1 MTAAF
6 LANVLFSFI
15 TSLERRE
22 FLKQTRPEES
32 IAFRTP
38 MMQAMP
44 FSPDR
49 GNSCSANVSPFLND
63 CEHDQA
69 GDIFKWIYGELN
81 STFQPAPGKF
91 LVFDQTAFS
100 TGIGNGLSREG
111 VVIHTKSLCRER
123 GLPAAHRLAWLR
135 AKLGSG
141 RDDFYTR
148 LGHCAL
154 GKWLAKNCRLNSNLN
169 NVIHAPFDETT
180 CLTQRAG
187 KRRKQVV

>member
-22 FLKQTRPEES
+22 FLKQTRRPEES

-123 GLPAAHRLAWLR
+123 GCRLHIALHGCEQNWDQVGMTFIQ
-135 AKLGSG
+135 GSG
-141 RDDFYTR
+141 IARWESGSQKT
-148 LGHCAL
+148 
-154 GKWLAKNCRLNSNLN
+154 
-169 NVIHAPFDETT
+169 
-180 CLTQRAG
+180 AG
-187 KRRKQVV
+187 